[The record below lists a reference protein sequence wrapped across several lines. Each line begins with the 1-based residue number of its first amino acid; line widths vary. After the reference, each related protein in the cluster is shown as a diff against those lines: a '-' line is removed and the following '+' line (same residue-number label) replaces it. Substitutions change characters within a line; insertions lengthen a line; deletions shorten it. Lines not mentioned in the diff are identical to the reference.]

1 MLPGTPS
8 RVDPGRRPVL
18 IHALRPPLSLLAHD
32 LRCPAEW
39 SAEQSLV
46 RCSAMQTKNWMSQ
59 KKGIVPTVTKS
70 PPAAAGSHV
79 KRRVWEPELRS
90 AEDAVTLK
98 ELLHF
103 ELNSYGE
110 VRGHR
115 LAVQLRRFI
124 LPVA

>member
-18 IHALRPPLSLLAHD
+18 IHALRPPLSFLGHD
-32 LRCPAEW
+32 LHCPAEW
-39 SAEQSLV
+39 SAEQFSV
-46 RCSAMQTKNWMSQ
+46 CGPMIQTEI
-59 KKGIVPTVTKS
+59 GIAPTVTIPIAKF
-70 PPAAAGSHV
+70 G
-79 KRRVWEPELRS
+79 VWAPELRS
-90 AEDAVTLK
+90 AADAVTLK

-103 ELNSYGE
+103 ELNGYGE

-115 LAVQLRRFI
+115 LAVQLRGFI

>member
-1 MLPGTPS
+1 
-8 RVDPGRRPVL
+8 
-18 IHALRPPLSLLAHD
+18 
-32 LRCPAEW
+32 
-39 SAEQSLV
+39 
-46 RCSAMQTKNWMSQ
+46 MQTKMLDVAEKRDRTYSY
-59 KKGIVPTVTKS
+59 KIPT
-70 PPAAAGSHV
+70 
-79 KRRVWEPELRS
+79 RRGRQSRKTTCREPELRS